1 MIGLGIDSSSSQAAL
16 FMASAR
22 PEVREVR
29 PQGKVWTERE
39 VVKAR
44 DAVKQLVGGTFFGLM
59 LKELRKTT
67 RNDHLLFGGRGE
79 QTLQL
84 LFDQEL
90 VKHLAESSNFELSQ
104 AAFER
109 MYPKAAGSKVF
120 SPEKIDALLAKERS

>member
-1 MIGLGIDSSSSQAAL
+1 M

-22 PEVREVR
+22 PEAREVR
-29 PQGKVWTERE
+29 PQGKVWTERD

-44 DAVKQLVGGTFFGLM
+44 DAVKQLVGGTFFSLM

-79 QTLQL
+79 QTLQP

-90 VKHLAESSNFELSQ
+90 VKHLADSSNFGLVE
-104 AAFER
+104 ATFER
-109 MYPKAAGSKVF
+109 MYPHAPGSKIF
-120 SPEKIDALLAKERS
+120 SPEEAEAWLAKERS